1 MQVLACLLILS
12 VGQSI
17 MSDNLV
23 IAISPPP
30 GFTSLTVNDI
40 SDDGST
46 AVGTMGR
53 TDGLALAFRWRRGIG
68 VIPLEATERS
78 FAYGVSRNG
87 DVTVG
92 YLTNGGDNLAVM
104 WNAQGTRSFLHP
116 NFYRAHAVTPD
127 GRFVVGKTV
136 GGRPCRYGD
145 GVLTIIDADRS
156 LTAYCVTPDGRTL
169 AGGQTAWRWDEGAAL
184 QYVVPNFG
192 PGQAVNAMSDD
203 GTVLGGYHNSA
214 FTSKAFLIRNGQ
226 AMRYYEDLGI
236 YEVNALSGD
245 GQIVIS
251 DGFGGGSWIGF
262 GDGVPEPFRGYLE
275 RIGTTGL
282 EGWTNFHAVAVSRD
296 ARFAA
301 GNGRYQGVISGWVFS
316 GSLRPGVRR
325 ATARPARSAQEPR

>member
-1 MQVLACLLILS
+1 MQVLACLLTLS

-23 IAISPPP
+23 IAIPPPP

-53 TDGLALAFRWRRGIG
+53 ADGLALAFRWRQGVG
-68 VIPLEATERS
+68 VIPLEATARS
-78 FAYGVSRNG
+78 FAYGVSGNG
-87 DVTVG
+87 DSTVG
-92 YLTNGGDNLAVM
+92 YLTNGGANLAVM
-104 WNAQGTRSFLHP
+104 WDAQGVRTFLHP
-116 NFYRAHAVTPD
+116 DFKRAEAVTPD
-127 GRFVVGKTV
+127 GRYIVGYAAGV
-136 GGRPCRYGD
+136 RPCRFGD
-145 GVLTIIDADRS
+145 GVLTVIEADRG
-156 LTAYCVTPDGRTL
+156 LFAYCVTPNGRTL
-169 AGGQTAWRWDEGAAL
+169 AGGNTAWRWDEGGAL
-184 QYVVPNFG
+184 QYVIPQFG
-192 PGQAVNAMSDD
+192 PGQAVNCISDD

-226 AMRYYEDLGI
+226 AMRYFEALGI
-236 YEVNALSGD
+236 SEVIALSGD
-245 GQIVIS
+245 GQLVLS
-251 DGFGGGSWIGF
+251 EGYDSGSWIGF
-262 GDGVPEPFRGYLE
+262 GDATPEPFRGYLE

-282 EGWTNFHAVAVSRD
+282 EGWTNFHPVAVSRD